1 MISKN
6 QGCQY
11 EEENIVSKVQSRGVG
26 TKKIYYSSA
35 FVQTLPIK
43 IATEKQPEIA
53 STAQSKTKE
62 AKRSS
67 AGSLP
72 KLNKDSTRRGSEIS
86 TKGGFQRMSRNTVR
100 PNGSK
105 FLSEAQR
112 RESVEKGIANEK
124 KSEKKEEFNRSRE
137 NSANNMSNENNDETK
152 K

>member
-11 EEENIVSKVQSRGVG
+11 EEEHIVSKVQSRGVG

-43 IATEKQPEIA
+43 ITTEKPPEIV
-53 STAQSKTKE
+53 STAQKKTKE
-62 AKRSS
+62 VKRSS

-86 TKGGFQRMSRNTVR
+86 SKGLQRVSRNTVR
-100 PNGSK
+100 ANGSK

-112 RESVEKGIANEK
+112 RESVEKGITNEK
-124 KSEKKEEFNRSRE
+124 KSEKKEEFNRFRE